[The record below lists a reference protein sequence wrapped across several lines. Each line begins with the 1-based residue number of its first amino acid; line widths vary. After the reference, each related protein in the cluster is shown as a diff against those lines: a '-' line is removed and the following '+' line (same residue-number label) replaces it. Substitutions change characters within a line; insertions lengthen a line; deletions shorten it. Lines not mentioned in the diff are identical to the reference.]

1 MFRMLKRESGVISEP
16 PSLRTLH
23 PLWEEYSFSSS
34 SLSFFFNP
42 FSGQLTLEFPSSS
55 ESFNG
60 GILAD
65 EMGLG
70 KTVMLISLFH
80 CRPYNNNN
88 NGMKAFLNKND
99 NMKLNEKNTDKN
111 LGAITE
117 NNEISVK
124 VEAKGEGNM
133 KNRKKKAGTLV
144 IVPVTLLA
152 QWEEEIMRHS
162 APGSITVKFYYGGE
176 RRNDLQSSDVI
187 ITSYG
192 NSFKKEKK

>member
-1 MFRMLKRESGVISEP
+1 MLKRESGVTLDP

-23 PLWEEYSFSSS
+23 PLWEEYSFPSS

-80 CRPYNNNN
+80 SRPYNSN
-88 NGMKAFLNKND
+88 NGMKVFLNKNE
-99 NMKLNEKNTDKN
+99 NSKISSFGLSHLRTWVICSR
-111 LGAITE
+111 LGQ
-117 NNEISVK
+117 K
-124 VEAKGEGNM
+124 
-133 KNRKKKAGTLV
+133 
-144 IVPVTLLA
+144 
-152 QWEEEIMRHS
+152 
-162 APGSITVKFYYGGE
+162 
-176 RRNDLQSSDVI
+176 
-187 ITSYG
+187 
-192 NSFKKEKK
+192 

>member
-1 MFRMLKRESGVISEP
+1 MLKRESGITLDP

-23 PLWEEYSFSSS
+23 PLWEEYSFPSS

-80 CRPYNNNN
+80 SRPYNSK
-88 NGMKAFLNKND
+88 NGMKVFLNKNE
-99 NMKLNEKNTDKN
+99 NSKISEKNENNDKN
-111 LGAITE
+111 MQITTE
-117 NNEISVK
+117 NIDISVK
-124 VEAKGEGNM
+124 KEGKGEENLIN
-133 KNRKKKAGTLV
+133 KKKKAGTLV

-152 QWEEEIMRHS
+152 QWEEEIIRHS
-162 APGSITVKFYYGGE
+162 APGSITVKFYYGAE
-176 RRNDLQSSDVI
+176 RRNDLQSADVI

-192 NSFKKEKK
+192 KIYNNEKK